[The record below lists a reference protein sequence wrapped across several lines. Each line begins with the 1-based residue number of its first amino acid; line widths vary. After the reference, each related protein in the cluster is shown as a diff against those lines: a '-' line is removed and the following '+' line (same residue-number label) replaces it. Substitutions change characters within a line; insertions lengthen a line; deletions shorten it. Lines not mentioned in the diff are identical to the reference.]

1 MASGVISFILLS
13 LFYVPEIAMK
23 RLIQKAETLVE
34 ALPYIKEFY
43 GETIVVKYGG
53 SVGDKDLQNFARD
66 IVLMKYVGM
75 HPVVVHGG
83 GPQIGEHLKK
93 LGIETEFIAG
103 LRVTDEKTMEVAE
116 MVLVGKINQKIIE
129 AIQSMGGK
137 AVGTSGK
144 EGKMIL
150 AKKLDV
156 HKLAGENGVE
166 IPKDADLGMVGEV
179 ESVNPELIKVLE
191 DSGFIPVIAPVGFDD
206 KGRTFNIN
214 ADHVAGSIA
223 GALNARKLIL
233 LTNVPGILDG
243 DKNLISSL
251 TEARAK
257 ELIKDEIISSG
268 MIPKVNCAIDALN
281 DGVGKVHII
290 DGTVDHALILEIF
303 TDTGI
308 GTEILL

>member
-1 MASGVISFILLS
+1 
-13 LFYVPEIAMK
+13 MK
-23 RLIQKAETLVE
+23 KMIQKAKTLVE

-43 GETIVVKYGG
+43 GETVVVKYGG
-53 SVGDKDLQNFARD
+53 SVGDEDLHNFARD

-75 HPVVVHGG
+75 HPVIVHGG

-103 LRVTDEKTMEVAE
+103 LRATDEKTMEVAE

-129 AIQSMGGK
+129 AIHSMGGK

-150 AKKLDV
+150 ARKLDV
-156 HKLAGENGVE
+156 QKHAAENNVE

-191 DSGFIPVIAPVGFDD
+191 NSGFIPVIAPIGFDD
-206 KGRTFNIN
+206 EGRTFNIN
-214 ADHVAGSIA
+214 ADHVAGKIA
-223 GALNARKLIL
+223 GALNAKKLIL
-233 LTNVPGILDG
+233 LTNVPGIMDQ

-251 TEARAK
+251 TEDRAK
-257 ELIKDEIISSG
+257 ELIKGEVISSG
-268 MIPKVNCAIDALN
+268 MIPKVGCAIDAL
-281 DGVGKVHII
+281 DEGVGKVHII

>member
-1 MASGVISFILLS
+1 
-13 LFYVPEIAMK
+13 MK
-23 RLIQKAETLVE
+23 RLIQKAQTLVE

-43 GETIVVKYGG
+43 GEIIVVKYGG
-53 SVGDKDLQNFARD
+53 SVGDQDLRNFARD

-75 HPVVVHGG
+75 HPVIVHGG

-93 LGIETEFIAG
+93 LGIKTEFIAG

-129 AIQSMGGK
+129 AIHSMGGK

-150 AKKLDV
+150 ARKLDV
-156 HKLAGENGVE
+156 HEHAGQNGVE
-166 IPKDADLGMVGEV
+166 IPEDADLGMVGEV

-191 DSGFIPVIAPVGFDD
+191 NSGFIPVIAPIGFDD
-206 KGRTFNIN
+206 EGRTFNIN
-214 ADHVAGSIA
+214 ADHVAGKIA
-223 GALNARKLIL
+223 GSLNARKLIL
-233 LTNVPGILDG
+233 LTNVPGILDSE
-243 DKNLISSL
+243 KNLISSL
-251 TEARAK
+251 TESRAK
-257 ELIKDEIISSG
+257 ELIKNEVISSG

-281 DGVGKVHII
+281 EGVGKVHII

-303 TDTGI
+303 TDAGV